1 MPMPIILPTSPTLLR
16 VQLDQ
21 RIDPHD
27 SHARLDRAL
36 QLLDFA
42 HARLQHARLHAI
54 VHPAFRQIKAVVLVI
69 LMFRLRFRV
78 GGIVAQGVLLGRGA
92 TLGCGGVGCR
102 GWGVPVGGLGL
113 LLGLL
118 VWLLLLLRRAVVGGR
133 CGRGCALG
141 EGVAGAE
148 LGDELGAVFC
158 CVHGEGG
165 GDGEEGGGEG
175 ADG

>member
-1 MPMPIILPTSPTLLR
+1 MPMPIILPTSTTLLR

-21 RIDPHD
+21 RIDPHN
-27 SHARLDRAL
+27 SHAGLDRTFE
-36 QLLDFA
+36 LLDFT
-42 HARLQHARLHAI
+42 HARLQHARFDAI
-54 VHPAFRQIKAVVLVI
+54 VNPAFRQIKAVVLVV
-69 LMFRLRFRV
+69 LVFRLRFRV
-78 GGIVAQGVLLGRGA
+78 GGVVAQRVLLGRGA
-92 TLGCGGVGCR
+92 TLGSGGIWCR
-102 GWGVPVGGLGL
+102 SWGVPVGGLGL